1 MSVKFPL
8 KKEKVYLFF
17 SMLEV
22 YLIIRTV
29 YKKNSSSFIKAV
41 SCQRRYKMQNTV
53 ALCCSCR
60 PRDKSV
66 QDPDIKLD
74 QSESRL
80 QSDIPTG
87 LFHRSP
93 GQFLWRQCS
102 PFVASSAAQ
111 YGAKVLSDIK
121 CVCV

>member
-1 MSVKFPL
+1 
-8 KKEKVYLFF
+8 
-17 SMLEV
+17 
-22 YLIIRTV
+22 
-29 YKKNSSSFIKAV
+29 
-41 SCQRRYKMQNTV
+41 MQNTV

-93 GQFLWRQCS
+93 GQ
-102 PFVASSAAQ
+102 SARCLKCCPIWCQ
-111 YGAKVLSDIK
+111 SCVSDIK
-121 CVCV
+121 CVCVMPVARLFISLIINYFRALKKV